1 MIKGLKV
8 RSERLLLTFSL
19 NVERNPT
26 THSHTLMQNAECTSF
41 YDISSDFNLLALLLL
56 LCTLHFSSRPYDND
70 NDNSMTRSILGE
82 GVVLSTPLLL
92 NQNPWCRVMVVVLTV
107 QNRRQMAK
115 ILIQPSMDTPSC
127 TCLIRN
133 VSGRKSTPY

>member
-92 NQNPWCRVMVVVLTV
+92 NQNPWCRVMVVVCLV
-107 QNRRQMAK
+107 
-115 ILIQPSMDTPSC
+115 LPSAECRGFYSC
-127 TCLIRN
+127 ATGLRVHLFI
-133 VSGRKSTPY
+133 